1 MSSHALFRSTSHSA
15 DPVPP
20 QRPRRPSAVSG
31 LVAGLVAALAAATL
45 APLSP
50 AAAAERPA
58 FYEAPA
64 QLPARDGDLVR
75 SEKMDFLLDPARIHT
90 VGHTATR
97 VLYRS
102 SNRTGRAT
110 AVSGTVIVP
119 KARWVGVGTRP
130 VIGYAVGT
138 QGIGDSCAPSRQF
151 SEGFEY
157 EAIFMAGLLARGYAI
172 AMTDYEGLGTAG
184 THTYMDR
191 VSQGRAVIDAVRAAQ
206 RLPGSGLSAHSP
218 VAFYGYS
225 QGGAGAASAAEQAG
239 SYGSELKVKGTVA
252 GAAPADLRQLPGAID
267 GSLFSMFGWFAIAG
281 LTASYDIDMAPYL
294 NAAGRE
300 MYAKVQDACVFDLFG
315 AAFTRSNDYTV
326 DGAGL
331 AELIQ
336 REPFRQMI
344 DDQRIG
350 RIKPNA
356 PVLVSHSR
364 LDDVVPFPV
373 AEQLV
378 RDWCARGAKV
388 RFSPNVT
395 PLHVGGMLNNATEV
409 YGFLEARLLGLPMVS
424 SCGRV

>member
-1 MSSHALFRSTSHSA
+1 MLSHALFRSVTRTS
-15 DPVPP
+15 VPP
-20 QRPRRPSAVSG
+20 SRRRTPMVRGLVGAVATAVASAV
-31 LVAGLVAALAAATL
+31 LVPM
-45 APLSP
+45 AP
-50 AAAAERPA
+50 AVAAERPA

-64 QLPARDGDLVR
+64 QLPSRDGDLIR
-75 SEKMDFLLDPARIHT
+75 SEKMDFLLDPARVHT

-97 VLYRS
+97 VLYKSR
-102 SNRTGRAT
+102 NRTGRAT

-191 VSQGRAVIDAVRAAQ
+191 VSQGRAVIDSVRAAQ
-206 RLPGSGLSAHSP
+206 RLPGTGLSATSP

-225 QGGAGAASAAEQAG
+225 QGGAGAASAAELAG

-281 LTASYDIDMAPYL
+281 LTASYGVDMAPYL
-294 NAAGRE
+294 NPAGRA
-300 MYAKVQDACVFDLFG
+300 MYAKVQDACVLDLFD

-336 REPFRQMI
+336 REPFKQMI

-350 RIKPNA
+350 RTKPSA
-356 PVLVSHSR
+356 PVLVTHSR
-364 LDDVVPFPV
+364 FDDVVPFPV
-373 AEQLV
+373 AEQMV
-378 RDWCARGAKV
+378 RDWCAKGAKV
-388 RFSPNVT
+388 RFSPNLT

-409 YGFLEARLLGLPMVS
+409 YGFLEARLLGLPMIS